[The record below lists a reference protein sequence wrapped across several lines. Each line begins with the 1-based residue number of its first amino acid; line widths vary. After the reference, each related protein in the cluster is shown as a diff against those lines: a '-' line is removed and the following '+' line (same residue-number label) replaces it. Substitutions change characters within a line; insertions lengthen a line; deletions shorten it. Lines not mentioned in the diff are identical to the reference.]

1 MTSNL
6 ARSAEFDSMGIY
18 SLPTNFRNQFK
29 LGYDDGLGVI
39 LLHLFSEASLHFF
52 PQVLSCQFC
61 SALFD
66 LLLAFRRDFKFLQK
80 NMCFHTRGLVPRA
93 FFESRLYCHLIYAPT
108 SGLQVRKCLC
118 LRH

>member
-1 MTSNL
+1 
-6 ARSAEFDSMGIY
+6 MGIY

-80 NMCFHTRGLVPRA
+80 ICASTLGGWSLGRFLSLVCTA
-93 FFESRLYCHLIYAPT
+93 T
-108 SGLQVRKCLC
+108 
-118 LRH
+118 